1 MRRFALHRSLSLAL
15 AVSSLGALGLT
26 GCGPGYLDSA
36 EKIPATD
43 ENKEVFEVV
52 KAYHQAVENKDIE
65 ALKAM
70 VSQKYHE
77 NSGTTDDPG
86 DDYGYDKLIAKL
98 DMLVKNVKKVQF
110 KLRLVGMQVHEH
122 DATVDFEYVGRALLT
137 EGGADRY
144 STFSDYKR
152 MVLAREDGKWMIL
165 GGL

>member
-1 MRRFALHRSLSLAL
+1 MRRIALSRSLCLAL
-15 AVSSLGALGLT
+15 AATALGGAVLP
-26 GCGPGYLDSA
+26 GCGPGYLDAA
-36 EKIPATD
+36 EKIPASD
-43 ENKEVFEVV
+43 ENKEVYDVV
-52 KAYHQAVENKDIE
+52 KSYHAAVENKDIE
-65 ALKAM
+65 TIRGM

-77 NSGTTDDPG
+77 NGGTTDDPS

-110 KLRLVGMQVHEH
+110 KLRLVGMDVHEN

-144 STFSDYKR
+144 STFQDYKR
-152 MVLAREDGKWMIL
+152 MVLVREDGNWRIL

>member
-1 MRRFALHRSLSLAL
+1 MRRFALHRSLLVAL
-15 AVSSLGALGLT
+15 AAPGLGALALT

-43 ENKEVFEVV
+43 ENKAVYDVV

-65 ALKAM
+65 TLKAM

-77 NSGTTDDPG
+77 NGGTTDDPA

-110 KLRLVGMQVHEH
+110 KLRLVGMDVHEH

-144 STFSDYKR
+144 STFQDFKR
-152 MVLAREDGKWMIL
+152 MVLVREDGKWMIQ